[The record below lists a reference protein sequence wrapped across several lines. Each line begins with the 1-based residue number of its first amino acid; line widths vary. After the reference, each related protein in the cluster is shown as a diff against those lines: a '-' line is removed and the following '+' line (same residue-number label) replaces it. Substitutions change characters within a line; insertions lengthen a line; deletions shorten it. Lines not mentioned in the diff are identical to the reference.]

1 MLLKQLQIKDF
12 RNLQNTQLSPGQ
24 GVNLIVG
31 ENASGKT
38 SLLEAI
44 YYLSHVRSFRT
55 QYVTDLIL
63 RDSAYLQLV
72 ATVETNDNN
81 LIPFGIRRS
90 RNKSEIRVNKQP
102 LKKVSDIA
110 AQFPVLAI
118 HPDSYKLI
126 TGSPSQR
133 RQYIDWGVFHVEHG
147 FFLAWQRFRK
157 ALLQRNAA
165 LKTKQKIDVCQLWN
179 SEICSTAE
187 HIDLL
192 RSQYFSKLVP
202 FFDILTRQFFPDEI
216 VTIEY
221 KRGWSRDKDLSS
233 ILTDNLQ
240 KERLKGYTYYGPH
253 RAEVTIR
260 VNGQSAQTCI
270 SRGQQKTLVAL
281 MRLAQAMQFSQVTDK
296 SCVLLYDDLAAEL
309 DINHRSMILSVLSSM
324 NIQLF
329 LTAIEKD
336 QIDLSAWS
344 DTESRVFHVEH
355 GVVTMDEKS
364 IRSEI

>member
-1 MLLKQLQIKDF
+1 MRLKKLQIQNF
-12 RNLQNTQLSPGQ
+12 RNLENTQLTPIK
-24 GVNLIVG
+24 GVNLIIG

-55 QYVTDLIL
+55 QHITDLIL
-63 RDSAYLQLV
+63 RQSPYLQLI
-72 ATVETNDNN
+72 ANIETAEHQV
-81 LIPFGIRRS
+81 IPFGIRRS

-102 LKKVSDIA
+102 VKRVSDIA

-133 RQYIDWGVFHVEHG
+133 RQYLDWGVFHVEHG
-147 FFLAWQRFRK
+147 FFQAWQRFRK
-157 ALLQRNAA
+157 ALQQRNAA
-165 LKTKQKIDVCQLWN
+165 LKSKQKFDVCQLWN
-179 SEICSTAE
+179 NEIGNTA
-187 HIDLL
+187 HYIDQL
-192 RSQYFSKLVP
+192 RQQYFDKLTP
-202 FFDILTRQFFPDEI
+202 YLHLLTKQFFINDVVE
-216 VTIEY
+216 IEY
-221 KRGWSRDKDLSS
+221 KRGWPVDKEMIAL
-233 ILTDNLQ
+233 LEENLQ

-253 RAEVTIR
+253 RAEVAIK

-281 MRLAQAMQFSQVTDK
+281 MRLAQAMQFTESSNK

-309 DINHRSMILSVLSSM
+309 DSTHRDQILTVLSTM

-329 LTAIEKD
+329 LTTIEEQ
-336 QIDLSAWS
+336 QINLSAWA
-344 DTESRVFHVEH
+344 EKKMFHVEH
-355 GVVTMDEKS
+355 GLITS
-364 IRSEI
+364 GN

>member
-1 MLLKQLQIKDF
+1 MRLTQLQIKNF
-12 RNLQNTQLSPGQ
+12 RNLENAELTPVP

-31 ENASGKT
+31 DNASGKT

-44 YYLSHVRSFRT
+44 YYLSHIRSFRT
-55 QYVTDLIL
+55 QHVTDLIL
-63 RDSAYLQLV
+63 RQSPYLQLV
-72 ATVETNDNN
+72 AKIETADK
-81 LIPFGIRRS
+81 LTIPLGIRRS

-102 LKKVSDIA
+102 VKKVSDIA

-133 RQYIDWGVFHVEHG
+133 RQYLDWGVFHVEHG
-147 FFLAWQRFRK
+147 FFKSWQRFRK

-165 LKTKQKIDVCQLWN
+165 LKGRQKFDVCQLWN
-179 SEICSTAE
+179 NEICNTAN
-187 HIDLL
+187 HIDTL
-192 RSQYFSKLVP
+192 RQQYFSNLQPYFIQLTKQ
-202 FFDILTRQFFPDEI
+202 FFDNDTVD
-216 VTIEY
+216 IEY
-221 KRGWSRDKDLSS
+221 KRGWPADRALID
-233 ILTDNLQ
+233 ILEENLQ

-253 RAEVTIR
+253 RAEVTIK

-281 MRLAQAMQFSQVTDK
+281 MRLAQAMQFTEATGK

-309 DINHRSMILSVLSSM
+309 DSKHRSLILKVLSTM

-329 LTAIEKD
+329 LTAIED
-336 QIDLSAWS
+336 AQIDLSAWS
-344 DTESRVFHVEH
+344 NTMMFHVEH
-355 GVVTMDEKS
+355 GVLTQE
-364 IRSEI
+364 